1 MSAVPAETWGAD
13 RPASAT
19 LASRIFEKLREDI
32 LEGHFK
38 PGEKLR
44 ISSLQERYAAG
55 GSPVREALNRLT
67 SVSLVEQVDQRGF
80 RVAPLGEAEL
90 LELNRTRCLL
100 NELVI
105 REAVAYGDGSW
116 EDNIA
121 VAYQRMWKCPMFM
134 ADGDVNREWE
144 LLHRRFHAALI
155 AACPSRWLR
164 DFHEQLFDS
173 ADRHRRQS
181 ARRFDRERAN
191 ASHRAIMEAV
201 VSRDVQRAVEL
212 LNADINTHLVSAS
225 Q

>member
-1 MSAVPAETWGAD
+1 MSAVPAETWGAE

-19 LASRIFEKLREDI
+19 LASRIYEQLREDI

-90 LELNRTRCLL
+90 RELNRTRCLL
-100 NELVI
+100 NELVV
-105 REAVAYGDGSW
+105 REAIAHGDGSW

-121 VAYQRMWKCPMFM
+121 VAHQRLWKCAMLTP
-134 ADGDVNREWE
+134 AGHVNREWE
-144 LLHRRFHAALI
+144 LLHRKFHAALI
-155 AACPSRWLR
+155 AACPSRWLLE
-164 DFHEQLFDS
+164 FHEVLFDA
-173 ADRHRRQS
+173 ADRHRRLNTHGLDPEFT
-181 ARRFDRERAN
+181 RNEHRE
-191 ASHRAIMEAV
+191 IMEAAI
-201 VSRDVQRAVEL
+201 SRDAATTVRL
-212 LNADINTHLVSAS
+212 LNRSMD
-225 Q
+225 